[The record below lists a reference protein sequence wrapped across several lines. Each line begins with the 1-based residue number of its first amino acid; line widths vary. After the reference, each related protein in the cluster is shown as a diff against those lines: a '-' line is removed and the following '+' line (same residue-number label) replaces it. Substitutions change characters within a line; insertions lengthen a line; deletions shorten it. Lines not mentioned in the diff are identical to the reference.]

1 MAKVN
6 PELRT
11 ILAHLNKNEFLDKQE
26 FNKFLGKYEEEQTIM
41 VGNGEKEP
49 VRLNKAIGMLVDRQ
63 ELTDDKIK
71 CMDNKIVKILD
82 AIGFYLDA
90 RNVIAIVK
98 KHKIITTGIIATLIR
113 LWIG

>member
-1 MAKVN
+1 MKA
-6 PELRT
+6 RT
-11 ILAHLNKNEFLDKQE
+11 RKMQEALDYLNKEEF
-26 FNKFLGKYEEEQTIM
+26 EQFVEKHEKAHT
-41 VGNGEKEP
+41 VEYGNGK
-49 VRLNKAIGMLVDRQ
+49 RLTAPLNVVVGKII
-63 ELTDDKIK
+63 DDNEIAHKK
-71 CMDNKIVKILD
+71 LNCLDNKVAKILD